1 MNPREPTLDELL
13 GELIIRQMM
22 ASDGVRDEDIRR
34 LMQADVKSPPSR
46 QGRTGLNDH
55 IDQLNA
61 A

>member
-34 LMQADVKSPPSR
+34 LMHDLKSPPSR
-46 QGRTGLNDH
+46 EGRAGLSDH
-55 IDQLNA
+55 IDQLSA